1 MAEQGIIPEIL
12 WNSSLGMVGS
22 WLSRSN
28 KLRRD
33 SPALEYVVFPM
44 KHHVVSLSFFFFI
57 YSLFFVLYLRRRTR
71 MRKES

>member
-44 KHHVVSLSFFFFI
+44 KPTLFPSSFSSLLFI
-57 YSLFFVLYLRRRTR
+57 IFRVMPASKNANA
-71 MRKES
+71 KES